1 MFIKKIETRV
11 AEYKREFD
19 KTIKKKYE
27 FKTKRPEYYENYQE
41 NEMMKRMNNR
51 ELLAYQD
58 TLIKD
63 QDVKL
68 ESILN
73 DVQKGSQ
80 KARLVNEE
88 LIRQND
94 NLDVLAV
101 NVDEAQEEIDKVKG
115 KFEVYLENS
124 SNCTIIVVIFVE
136 IISVF
141 SIAYLI

>member
-73 DVQKGSQ
+73 DVQKGNQ